1 MALVTEDYDPYVVLY
16 GIPWKTYC
24 EIDDALGEYD
34 TRHARRVKSGRRR
47 GRYGEIKRSIA
58 FPFVEPEGINQV
70 LAKKE
75 VLDENTLV
83 RMFLK
88 RVRQRRNR
96 SDR

>member
-16 GIPWKTYC
+16 EIPWKTYC
-24 EIDDALGEYD
+24 EIDDALGEYH

-47 GRYGEIKRSIA
+47 GRYGEIKKSIA
-58 FPFVEPEGINQV
+58 FPFVEPEGINKV

-75 VLDENTLV
+75 VLDENSLV
-83 RMFLK
+83 RIFLK